1 MADEAITLLRRRVSA
16 WLRHPD
22 PRGAQL
28 IRWLQGYDLPSA
40 QGREEPYQLVLRGL
54 PIGRE
59 RHNAA
64 AALAKRAAELLRREP
79 EVKGIGKAPAALCY
93 NLLGLCAALDYPDD
107 LAEPLDEMFV
117 RRRLRGDW
125 QGHDLRRALLRA
137 LETNQT
143 DARHKTMWNTMLE
156 GRGNRFLGGTP
167 EDGFHGIL
175 RCPSA
180 GRGNPDVDA
189 IGHAL
194 AVLARGYR
202 RNPDRSLIFDDLL
215 DQVRASYLR
224 SNWARLLLETAH
236 LHKWPSWARERLPEF
251 FIDLGTV
258 PDTNARS
265 YYIPHSVFYLLKE
278 LQPIKL
284 LAQLCGGR
292 IRRVAL
298 PAEAAS
304 IIHQVSDEFER
315 NRLGNPWGSEAS
327 VTEVDDYSLQMIECR
342 FSVTDPRLAHAAQ
355 RARALLLTQKNVPF
369 NQSAVAFAG

>member
-107 LAEPLDEMFV
+107 LAEPLDEMLA
-117 RRRLRGDW
+117 RKRLRGDW

-215 DQVRASYLR
+215 DQVTASYLR
-224 SNWARLLLETAH
+224 PDWPRLLLETAH
-236 LHKWPSWARERLPEF
+236 RHKWPSWAALRLPPFAELEEKEPGYKEV
-251 FIDLGTV
+251 IV
-258 PDTNARS
+258 PS
-265 YYIPHSVFYLLKE
+265 SI
-278 LQPIKL
+278 
-284 LAQLCGGR
+284 
-292 IRRVAL
+292 
-298 PAEAAS
+298 AES
-304 IIHQVSDEFER
+304 M
-315 NRLGNPWGSEAS
+315 NRLNDVRNGHRLLGGLVQKLRIPVHFSRLILWVETDYERYRRELPPS
-327 VTEVDDYSLQMIECR
+327 VPSTSPVD
-342 FSVTDPRLAHAAQ
+342 AAILNYVEDGL
-355 RARALLLTQKNVPF
+355 RARRDRCATMLADAIREFRAEELARQGIGF
-369 NQSAVAFAG
+369 NPYACAAD

>member
-1 MADEAITLLRRRVSA
+1 
-16 WLRHPD
+16 
-22 PRGAQL
+22 
-28 IRWLQGYDLPSA
+28 
-40 QGREEPYQLVLRGL
+40 
-54 PIGRE
+54 
-59 RHNAA
+59 
-64 AALAKRAAELLRREP
+64 
-79 EVKGIGKAPAALCY
+79 
-93 NLLGLCAALDYPDD
+93 
-107 LAEPLDEMFV
+107 
-117 RRRLRGDW
+117 
-125 QGHDLRRALLRA
+125 
-137 LETNQT
+137 
-143 DARHKTMWNTMLE
+143 
-156 GRGNRFLGGTP
+156 
-167 EDGFHGIL
+167 
-175 RCPSA
+175 
-180 GRGNPDVDA
+180 VDA